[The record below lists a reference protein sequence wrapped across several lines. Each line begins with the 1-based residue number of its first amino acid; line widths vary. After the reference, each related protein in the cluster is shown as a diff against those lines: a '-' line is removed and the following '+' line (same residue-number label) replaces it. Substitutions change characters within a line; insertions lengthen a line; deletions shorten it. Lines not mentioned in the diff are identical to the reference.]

1 MIGKTISHYRIL
13 EKLGEGGMG
22 VVYKAEDTTLKREVA
37 IKFLPRQIAS
47 QVTERE
53 RFKIEAKAAAALDHP
68 NIAKT
73 YAIEESDGQM
83 FIVMEFIDGEEL
95 KKKVIR
101 EQLSVNCVIDIA
113 AQIAE
118 GLKAAHAKGITH
130 RDIKSSNIM
139 VTESG
144 QVKIMDFGLAKIG
157 DGVQLTK
164 TGTRLG
170 TAAYMSPEQ
179 ASGELVDHRTDIWAL
194 GVVLYEMLTGQ
205 LPFRGEYERAVIY
218 AILHEEPD
226 PVTKHRP
233 DISADLAEIVKKALQ
248 KNRENRYPSAAD
260 LLRDLQRLKQT
271 LNSFSPQF
279 AGHEPTSRRD
289 QQAGPRAVAK
299 QKTKRTALLF
309 ALSVI
314 AASMA
319 IVLYF
324 MFFSESELEPDRPP
338 MRTLLLT
345 NFSGQKFN
353 PAFSPD
359 GKAIAFSWNGLRQDN
374 FDIYVKPVDA
384 GTPVRLTTNPRGE
397 FRPAWSR
404 DGKFIAYVRI
414 TGARNDEVYIIP
426 ALGGAERKIAE
437 YRSRQFSSICWSPEG
452 KFILLSD
459 DWENK
464 GARIFKVAVEAPDKR
479 QSLTQPPENFFDHTP
494 RISPNGKMLAFV
506 RESPAALRDVYLM
519 SFGDTEAVRLT
530 FDDLSIEGLAWT
542 SNSRAVVFNSNRD
555 GASRLWRVSISG
567 GKPEKIPIGGP
578 DIIEPSIAL
587 AGNRLAYQKI
597 LVNDNIWKINPTDPE
612 KKASLITS
620 SQRNILPDISRDG
633 MKIVFSSNRTGSFEV
648 WVCDSGSK
656 APTQLTTLNSANPQW
671 ARWSPNGDRIVF
683 SSEPVENNES
693 ALYIIPVGGGT
704 PRKLADKA
712 LQPSWSRNGE
722 WIYFATEGGQIHK
735 MAAEGGE
742 SKPLTTQGGITPNE
756 SWDGEY
762 VYYTK
767 WYNRPDIWRIPAA
780 GGEEL
785 SIIAGIGKAGDIAN
799 WALAK
804 TGIYYWAG
812 NSDWRPNLAF
822 FDFATK
828 RAELR
833 AWVSDAIAD
842 NGFAVSPDGT
852 WFLYL
857 VRGQA
862 QSDIIVIENF
872 R

>member
-73 YAIEESDGQM
+73 YDIEESGGQM

-118 GLKAAHAKGITH
+118 GLKAAHTQGITH

-144 QVKIMDFGLAKIG
+144 QVKITDFGLAKISG
-157 DGVQLTK
+157 EVQLTK

-170 TAAYMSPEQ
+170 TVAYMSPEQ
-179 ASGELVDHRTDIWAL
+179 ARGELVDRRTDIWAL

-279 AGHEPTSRRD
+279 AGYESTSRRD

-299 QKTKRTALLF
+299 QKTKRTVLLF

-359 GKAIAFSWNGLRQDN
+359 GKAIAFSWNGPQQDN
-374 FDIYVKPVDA
+374 FDIYVKLVDA
-384 GTPVRLTTNPRGE
+384 GTPIRLTTNTHGE
-397 FRPAWSR
+397 FRPAWSP
-404 DGKFIAYVRI
+404 DGRFIAYVRI
-414 TGARNDEVYIIP
+414 TGTRKDEVYMIP
-426 ALGGAERKIAE
+426 SQGGAERKIAE
-437 YRSRQFSSICWSPEG
+437 YRSKLFSSLYWASDG
-452 KFILLSD
+452 KFIFLSD
-459 DWENK
+459 DWEDK
-464 GARIFKVAVEAPDKR
+464 GARIFKVSVETPDKR
-479 QSLTQPPENFFDHTP
+479 EGVTLPPENFFDHTP
-494 RISPNGKMLAFV
+494 RVSPNGKMLAFV

-519 SFGDTEAVRLT
+519 SFGDTEAMRLT
-530 FDDLSIEGLAWT
+530 FDGLPIEGLAWT
-542 SNSRAVVFNSNRD
+542 QNSRAVIFNSNRD
-555 GASRLWRVSISG
+555 GVSRLWKVSISG
-567 GKPEKIPIGGP
+567 GKPEKIPVGGL
-578 DIIEPSIAL
+578 DMIEPTIAL
-587 AGNRLAYQKI
+587 AGNRLACQEI
-597 LVNDNIWKINPTDPE
+597 VVNENLWKLSLMDAE
-612 KKASLITS
+612 KKALLIAS
-620 SQRNILPDISRDG
+620 SQRNMLPDISPDG
-633 MKIVFSSNRTGSFEV
+633 RKIVFSSNRTGRYEV
-648 WVCDSGSK
+648 WGCESDGTV
-656 APTQLTTLNSANPQW
+656 PIQLTTLNSAHPQW
-671 ARWSPNGDRIVF
+671 ARWSPNGESITF
-683 SSEPVENNES
+683 SSETAGSSES
-693 ALYIIPVGGGT
+693 KIYIISAGGGT

-712 LQPSWSRNGE
+712 VQPSWSRNGK
-722 WIYFATEGGQIHK
+722 WIYFTAADGQIHK
-735 MAAEGGE
+735 MAVEGSE
-742 SKPLTTQGGITPNE
+742 SKTVTTQGGITPNE
-756 SWDGEY
+756 AWDGKS

-767 WYNRPDIWRIPAA
+767 WYNRPEIWRIPAA

-785 SIIAGIGKAGDIAN
+785 AIVDGIGKAGDLAN
-799 WALAK
+799 WALTKA
-804 TGIYYWAG
+804 GIYYFVD
-812 NSDWRPNLAF
+812 NNELAF
-822 FDFATK
+822 FNFATK
-828 RAELR
+828 YAERLAR
-833 AWVSDAIAD
+833 LPNAITN
-842 NGFAVSPDGT
+842 NGVAVSPDGT
-852 WFLYL
+852 WLLYP
-857 VRGQA
+857 VRGQT
-862 QSDIIVIENF
+862 QSDIIMVENF